1 MARMFV
7 CELWGWL
14 MSFNRLRD
22 AARWNDWLLE
32 SMNTINLMV
41 SECILHVNERG
52 WLRLYKVTQQETTEV
67 ESKSA

>member
-7 CELWGWL
+7 SELWGWL

-32 SMNTINLMV
+32 RMNIINLVV
-41 SECILHVNERG
+41 SECILHINERG
-52 WLRLYKVTQQETTEV
+52 WLWLYKV
-67 ESKSA
+67 A

>member
-41 SECILHVNERG
+41 SECILHVNELAG
-52 WLRLYKVTQQETTEV
+52 
-67 ESKSA
+67 